1 MSKTLLRLFTKL
13 LLLCVVIMKTANAEE
28 LSISVS
34 DDVEVVVEKYAADG
48 EYLMVWF
55 APEYGFRKA
64 HRLFATELAKS
75 GIEVW
80 QLSMPE
86 ALFMPL
92 GSTSIK
98 QLDGRYM
105 ADVIEY
111 AHLTTGK
118 SVAVT
123 GDSYGALAALKAARG
138 WQQKPD
144 NKAKF
149 VGAVLF
155 SPYTY
160 AYIPPLGLAPEYM
173 PVVSATNIPLMIYQA
188 RDSGTI
194 NQFELLLE
202 QLRKNG
208 SPVYT
213 RYVPEVMSLFYN
225 EEPTEAMLR
234 NARPLPQ
241 NIYKML
247 RLLEKHELPKQA
259 VAMKPLNTNK
269 SGIDLELKPYAADN
283 PPVPIVLEDIN
294 GHTVMKNHFKGK
306 VTVVNFWA
314 TWCGPCIEEI
324 PSLNRLNK
332 SMQGTPFELISINY
346 AEEKQEV
353 IDFMEMV
360 HVAFPVLMDYNGE
373 FAKQWN
379 VVTYPSTFMIGPDGK
394 IKYGTNAAIEWD
406 TPEVKELI
414 REMLEK

>member
-1 MSKTLLRLFTKL
+1 MRKTLLNFFTQLFL
-13 LLLCVVIMKTANAEE
+13 LGVVVVKTAGAEE
-28 LSISVS
+28 FSVTVS
-34 DDVEVVVEKYAADG
+34 DDVEVAVKKYAADG
-48 EYLMVWF
+48 DYLMLWF

-64 HRLFATELAKS
+64 HRLFGAELAKT
-75 GIEVW
+75 GVEVW

-105 ADVIEY
+105 ADMIES

-123 GDSYGALAALKAARG
+123 GDSYGALAALKAAHG
-138 WQQKPD
+138 WQQKQD
-144 NKAKF
+144 KKAKF

-173 PVVSATNIPLMIYQA
+173 PVVSATNIPVMIYQA

-213 RYVPEVMSLFYN
+213 RSVPEIMSLFYN

-241 NIYKML
+241 NIHKML
-247 RLLEKHELPKQA
+247 MLLEKHELPKQA
-259 VAMKPLNTNK
+259 VAMKKLEKNV
-269 SGIDLELKPYAADN
+269 SGIDLDLKAFIGDSQ
-283 PPVPIVLEDIN
+283 PVPIVLKDIHGN
-294 GHTVMKNHFKGK
+294 TVEKTNFKGK
-306 VTVVNFWA
+306 VTLVNFWA
-314 TWCGPCIEEI
+314 TWCGPCVEEI
-324 PSLNRLNK
+324 PSLNRLGK
-332 SMQGTPFELISINY
+332 SMQGAAFELISINY
-346 AEEKQEV
+346 AEEEQEV

-360 HVAFPVLMDYNGE
+360 HVEFPVLMDFNGE
-373 FAKQWN
+373 MAKRWN
-379 VVTYPSTFMIGPDGK
+379 VVTYPSTFLVGPDGR

-406 TPEVKELI
+406 TPEVKDVI